1 MILFVI
7 GLGLFLGVHSISIVN
22 RAWRDRMLARLGEG
36 PWKGLYSLV
45 SLGGFALLC
54 YGYGVSR
61 ADPVVLYTPPAFLR
75 HAAMLL
81 LLPVFP
87 LFASVYLPG
96 HLKARARH
104 PMLLATKL
112 WATAHLLVNG
122 NLADVLLFG
131 GFLAWA
137 IADRIAVK
145 RRPQTTVAIGPGA
158 WRNDVLAVVVGLA
171 IYAVFVGWLHAKL
184 IGVPLL

>member
-1 MILFVI
+1 MILFVA
-7 GLGLFLGVHSISIVN
+7 GLGLFLGVHSISIFN
-22 RAWRDRMLARLGEG
+22 RAWRDTMVARLGEG
-36 PWKGLYSLV
+36 PWKGLYSLA
-45 SLGGFALLC
+45 SLAGFALLC
-54 YGYGVSR
+54 YGYGLAR
-61 ADPVVLYTPPAFLR
+61 ADPVVLYAPPAFLR
-75 HAAMLL
+75 HVALLL

-87 LFASVYLPG
+87 LLASVYLPG

-137 IADRIAVK
+137 IADRVAVK
-145 RRPQTTVAIGPGA
+145 RRPQTLVVLGPGA
-158 WRNDVLAVVVGLA
+158 WRNDALAVVVGLA
-171 IYAVFVGWLHAKL
+171 LYAGFVGWLHARL
-184 IGVPLL
+184 IGVALT